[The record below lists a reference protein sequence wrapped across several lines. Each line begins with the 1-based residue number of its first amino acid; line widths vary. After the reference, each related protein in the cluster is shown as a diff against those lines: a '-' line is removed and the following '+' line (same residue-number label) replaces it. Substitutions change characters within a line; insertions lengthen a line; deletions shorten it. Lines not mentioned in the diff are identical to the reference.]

1 MRMRCRPRWLPL
13 CALLVPYVLLSS
25 CVSPQQHWDVG
36 PSESSQDTAAP
47 PTSAAPRPV
56 PTTAATP
63 TRTRAVQPNTPI
75 PDAVPIPAAGQLRL
89 AVREGIRTLDP
100 YLVTN
105 ASEEFVSSLLYD
117 TLVRDDALRGLA
129 PNLAQRWELSA
140 DGVNLTFW
148 LNPDARWHDGQPV
161 TADDVLFSYR
171 LATEMQV
178 PGWAA
183 VAALVDRLEAIHA
196 DEVKFTLLTVRADA
210 VRILG
215 TELWIVPA
223 HLWADSN
230 GPLTAPSPE
239 NPVGSGPLRFVE
251 RGEGDQLILANTK
264 THHSTDLSMDGLV
277 VEILPNENQGLQALK
292 DGELDALGW
301 DVSPSVARD
310 VVDNA
315 DDYEGIQLAQ
325 APGLRTQTLLFNLR
339 KAPYNNRSFR
349 QALAQAIDRDAIVDE
364 VLKGF
369 GDVATA
375 GLFPLSSPW
384 RKAGIPPIAFNP
396 QRASEELDRIGVVD
410 RDGDGLRDNPD
421 GSPLLVPIA
430 CPDLPDLVRL
440 AEGVAASWEAVG
452 VAVEVEAIAQDLV
465 TPVMMEAAFDILVY
479 SISLQEPEMAYF
491 RFHSSR
497 GSLNNGYVLGLN
509 YGGYSN
515 PEYDELAAASLKELN
530 PEQRQILLHQMQDI
544 LASDL
549 PQIPLY
555 HPRVLNL
562 YRDDRFTGW
571 SAEPG
576 LGLLT
581 RATIVDLTV
590 SED

>member
-1 MRMRCRPRWLPL
+1 
-13 CALLVPYVLLSS
+13 
-25 CVSPQQHWDVG
+25 
-36 PSESSQDTAAP
+36 
-47 PTSAAPRPV
+47 
-56 PTTAATP
+56 
-63 TRTRAVQPNTPI
+63 
-75 PDAVPIPAAGQLRL
+75 VPIPAAGQLRL

-183 VAALVDRLEAIHA
+183 VAALVDRLEAIHP

-230 GPLTAPSPE
+230 DPLTAPSPE

-251 RGEGDQLILANTK
+251 RGEGDQLILRNTR
-264 THHSTDLSMDGLV
+264 THHSADLSMDGLV

-339 KAPYNNRSFR
+339 KAPYNNRPFR
-349 QALAQAIDRDAIVDE
+349 QALAQAIDTDAIVDE

-384 RKAGIPPIAFNP
+384 RKAGILPIAFNP

-440 AEGVAASWEAVG
+440 AEWVAASWEAVG

>member
-13 CALLVPYVLLSS
+13 CVLLMSCWLLPS
-25 CVSPQQHWDVG
+25 CVPPQQHWDVG
-36 PSESSQDTAAP
+36 LSESSQDTAAP
-47 PTSAAPRPV
+47 PPSAAPKPVSTSAA
-56 PTTAATP
+56 AP
-63 TRTRAVQPNTPI
+63 TRTQAAQPNTPI
-75 PDAVPIPAAGQLRL
+75 PHAVPIPAAGQLRL

-117 TLVRDDALRGLA
+117 TLLMDDGPRGLA
-129 PNLAQRWELSA
+129 PNLARRWELSP

-148 LNPDARWHDGQPV
+148 LNPEARWHDGRLV
-161 TADDVLFSYR
+161 TANDVIFSYR
-171 LATEMQV
+171 LASERQL
-178 PGWAA
+178 PGWAP

-196 DEVKFTLLTVRADA
+196 DEVKFTLLTARADA
-210 VRILG
+210 VRMLG
-215 TELWIVPA
+215 TELWILPA
-223 HLWADSN
+223 HLWAEVND
-230 GPLTAPSPE
+230 PLTAPSPD
-239 NPVGSGPLRFVE
+239 NPVGSGPFRFLE
-251 RGEGDQLILANTK
+251 RGEGDQLILGNTR
-264 THHSTDLSMDGLV
+264 THHAANPSMESLL
-277 VEILPNENQGLQALK
+277 VEILPNENQGRQALQ

-310 VVDNA
+310 VLDNA
-315 DDYEGIQLAQ
+315 DDYQGIQLAQ
-325 APGLRTQTLLFNLR
+325 APGFHTQTLLFNLR
-339 KAPYNNRSFR
+339 KAPYNNQSFR
-349 QALAQAIDRDAIVDE
+349 QALALAIDKQAIVDD

-369 GDVATA
+369 GDIATA

-384 RKAGIPPIAFNP
+384 RKAGIPPIALNP
-396 QRASEELDRIGVVD
+396 QRAGQELDRAGVVD
-410 RDGDGLRDNPD
+410 RDGDGWRDNPD
-421 GSPLLVPIA
+421 ASPLLVAIS

-440 AEGVAASWEAVG
+440 AELVAASWEAVG

-465 TPVMMEAAFDILVY
+465 TPVMMEAAFDVLVY
-479 SISLQEPEMAYF
+479 SISLHEPEMAYF
-491 RFHSSR
+491 CFHSSR

-544 LASDL
+544 LATDL

-555 HPRVLNL
+555 HPRVLNP
-562 YRDDRFTGW
+562 YRDDRFTDW

-576 LGLLT
+576 LGLLNRT
-581 RATIVDLTV
+581 TIVNLTL